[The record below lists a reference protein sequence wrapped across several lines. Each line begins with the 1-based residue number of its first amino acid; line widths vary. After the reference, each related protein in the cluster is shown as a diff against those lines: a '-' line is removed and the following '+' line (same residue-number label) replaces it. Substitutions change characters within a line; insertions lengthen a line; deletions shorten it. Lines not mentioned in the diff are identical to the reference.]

1 MNVEKYNG
9 RTLSKFKTH
18 HIANFYVEIKS
29 EADIPEAFALA
40 KQACKDVFVL
50 GAGSNVFFKNK
61 KIKSAVLK
69 NSLPQE
75 IKHID
80 GDLFEVSAGV
90 EMMKF
95 LNFAFKDSRDC
106 CYYLAS
112 APCQVGGAIAMNAGS
127 GPKEAKSISD
137 FIESVRFFDGEKIVE
152 KQKDEIAFSY
162 RHSDFIDKKCFIISA
177 KFRLPKIEISGNP
190 IRDRLAWATEKQDL
204 ATNNCGSMCNRYYAP
219 ILKFTRFVFAK
230 APAGLSKKSLNWAV
244 NNAENPRWLRVVFGT
259 IKLLHKILCKPLK
272 FEIRMID

>member
-1 MNVEKYNG
+1 MNVSKYSG
-9 RTLSKFKTH
+9 KTLSKFKTFNVADFYIEITSEEN
-18 HIANFYVEIKS
+18 IA
-29 EADIPEAFALA
+29 DAFTLA
-40 KQACKDVFVL
+40 KKAGRKIFVL

-61 KIKSAVLK
+61 NIKSAVLK
-69 NSLPQE
+69 NALPQE
-75 IKHID
+75 IKHLE

-90 EMMKF
+90 DMMKF
-95 LNFAFKDSRDC
+95 LNFAFKQSRDC

-127 GPKEAKSISD
+127 GPKEGKSISD
-137 FIESVRFFDGEKIVE
+137 FIESVRFFNGEKIVE
-152 KQKDEIAFSY
+152 KRKDEIAFSY
-162 RHSDFIDKKCFIISA
+162 RHSDFIEKQCFIVSA

-219 ILKFTRFVFAK
+219 ILKFARFVFAK
-230 APAGLSKKSLNWAV
+230 TPAGLSRKTLNWAV
-244 NNAENPRWLRVVFGT
+244 NKADNPLWLRSVFGL
-259 IKLLHKILCKPLK
+259 IRLLHKILRKPLK